1 VARALGE
8 FRGDEACD
16 ALAPLLARDA
26 SYFVE
31 AEAASSIG
39 KTRSKKAYPLL
50 IKALD
55 KNSFNEVI
63 RRGAML
69 GLADVGDERAI
80 PVLLGWTGYGKP
92 PYAREAAIEALGKLG
107 QLPKPVRNRIIDLL
121 DDKNFYARLAAIEAL
136 ETLHDQEAIGAL
148 QRLATQ
154 DVEGRIKGA
163 AAKAIRAITEQ
174 LEKPAEIKQLRG
186 ELDGLRETNK
196 KLLDRMERLEAKAA
210 RKR

>member
-1 VARALGE
+1 
-8 FRGDEACD
+8 
-16 ALAPLLARDA
+16 
-26 SYFVE
+26 
-31 AEAASSIG
+31 
-39 KTRSKKAYPLL
+39 
-50 IKALD
+50 
-55 KNSFNEVI
+55 
-63 RRGAML
+63 
-69 GLADVGDERAI
+69 
-80 PVLLGWTGYGKP
+80 VLLGWTEYGKP